1 MTIFD
6 LQTPDY
12 MRQLEMC
19 IQLGRPCLCQNLKEE
34 LDPSLNPVLNKAV
47 KKMGNFK
54 KFKKFLKILNLK
66 KYINLR
72 WFLVS

>member
-1 MTIFD
+1 
-6 LQTPDY
+6 

-47 KKMGNFK
+47 KKMGNCK
-54 KFKKFLKILNLK
+54 KIL
-66 KYINLR
+66 IN
-72 WFLVS
+72 F